1 LTLIKAQTIRR
12 RYRVLLSQQEAS
24 FMAYKSLLTICADP
38 ARAPQTFAT
47 AASLAIAHDGHLDA
61 LSLGI
66 DRAQLGYSYVGASAI
81 VMQAAQENAT
91 NDAKAVEAAI
101 KGAAAA
107 AGPSLRWSSETALAM
122 VGGLADLVALR
133 SRFAD
138 LVVLA
143 KPYGKSHGDEEEAIV
158 ESAMF
163 EGQAPVLVL
172 PDAPMDATNLGKRIV
187 IAWNQSREAM
197 NAIRRAM
204 PFLKHADQVWITIID
219 PPQHGAERS
228 DPGGALC
235 QMLVRHGVKAEV
247 TVLARTMPKI
257 SDVLARHCRDVDADL
272 LVMGAYSHSRFREA
286 ILGGA
291 TRNMLEAAE
300 IPVFMAH

>member
-1 LTLIKAQTIRR
+1 
-12 RYRVLLSQQEAS
+12 
-24 FMAYKSLLTICADP
+24 MAYKSLLTICADP
-38 ARAPQTFAT
+38 ARAPQTFAA
-47 AASLAIAHDGHLDA
+47 AASLAMAQDGHLDA
-61 LSLGI
+61 LALGV

-91 NDAKAVEAAI
+91 ADAQAVEAALR
-101 KGAAAA
+101 KAAAA
-107 AGPSLRWSSETALAM
+107 AGPSLRWSSEGAVAM
-122 VGGLADLVALR
+122 IGGLADLIATR

-143 KPYGKSHGDEEEAIV
+143 KPYGENHGDEEEAIV

-163 EGQAPVLVL
+163 QGQAPVLVL
-172 PDAPMDATNLGKRIV
+172 PDAPLDATNIGKRVV
-187 IAWNQSREAM
+187 IAWNQSREAL
-197 NAIRRAM
+197 NAVRYAL

-219 PPQHGAERS
+219 PPQHGPERS

-247 TVLARTMPKI
+247 SVLARTMPRI
-257 SDVLARHCRDVDADL
+257 SDVLARHCRDVNADM
-272 LVMGAYSHSRFREA
+272 LVMGAYGHSRFREA

-291 TRNMLEAAE
+291 TRNMLETAE
-300 IPVFMAH
+300 VPVFMAH